1 MANQQPRRSQSSGK
15 SGDEILPRTTV
26 RGGRSPTA
34 ETVVLLCGFFLIQ
47 YPLSAIGLVG
57 LFALS
62 PIVVIEPWTLITSTY
77 AHGSIGHLMSNLIA
91 LILFGALVERTTT
104 RLRFHTFF
112 ILTGALAGVAE
123 ITLGSLLAFS
133 PRAVLGASGAV
144 FALFGYLITSNAIAD
159 TLIDT
164 IDRVTDIS
172 WAVTAVLIIVAAV
185 MAILLSGP
193 GTALVG
199 HAAGL
204 AIGLV
209 AGRMRL
215 LRIDNSS
222 STSAQ
227 RSV

>member
-1 MANQQPRRSQSSGK
+1 MKSFHGPQSAVDGVQP
-15 SGDEILPRTTV
+15 
-26 RGGRSPTA
+26 
-34 ETVVLLCGFFLIQ
+34 
-47 YPLSAIGLVG
+47 
-57 LFALS
+57 
-62 PIVVIEPWTLITSTY
+62 
-77 AHGSIGHLMSNLIA
+77 A

>member
-1 MANQQPRRSQSSGK
+1 MDNRQPRQSQTSGND
-15 SGDEILPRTTV
+15 GDTILPRTTA

-62 PIVVIEPWTLITSTY
+62 PIVIIEPWTLITSTY
-77 AHGSIGHLMSNLIA
+77 AHGSVGHLISNLIG
-91 LILFGALVERTTT
+91 LILLGAFVERTTT

-144 FALFGYLITSNAIAD
+144 FALLGYLITSNTIAD
-159 TLIDT
+159 TLISTVDQL
-164 IDRVTDIS
+164 TDAS
-172 WAVTAVLIIVAAV
+172 WVVTAALIVLAAV

-204 AIGLV
+204 AIGLL

-215 LRIDNSS
+215 LKINNSS
-222 STSAQ
+222 STRAQ
-227 RSV
+227 REI

>member
-1 MANQQPRRSQSSGK
+1 MDNRQPRQSQTSGND
-15 SGDEILPRTTV
+15 GDTILPRTTA

-62 PIVVIEPWTLITSTY
+62 PIVIIEPWTLITSTY
-77 AHGSIGHLMSNLIA
+77 AHGSVGHLISNLIG
-91 LILFGALVERTTT
+91 LILLGAFVERTTT

-144 FALFGYLITSNAIAD
+144 FALLGYLITSNAIAD
-159 TLIDT
+159 TLISTVDQL
-164 IDRVTDIS
+164 TDAS
-172 WAVTAVLIIVAAV
+172 WVVTAALIVLAAV

-204 AIGLV
+204 AIGLL

-215 LRIDNSS
+215 LKINNSS
-222 STSAQ
+222 STRAQ
-227 RSV
+227 REI

>member
-1 MANQQPRRSQSSGK
+1 
-15 SGDEILPRTTV
+15 
-26 RGGRSPTA
+26 
-34 ETVVLLCGFFLIQ
+34 
-47 YPLSAIGLVG
+47 
-57 LFALS
+57 
-62 PIVVIEPWTLITSTY
+62 
-77 AHGSIGHLMSNLIA
+77 
-91 LILFGALVERTTT
+91 
-104 RLRFHTFF
+104 
-112 ILTGALAGVAE
+112 
-123 ITLGSLLAFS
+123 
-133 PRAVLGASGAV
+133 VLGASGAV

>member
-1 MANQQPRRSQSSGK
+1 MDSRQPRQSQTSGND
-15 SGDEILPRTTV
+15 GDTILPRTTA

-62 PIVVIEPWTLITSTY
+62 PIVIIEPWTLITSTY
-77 AHGSIGHLMSNLIA
+77 AHGSVGHLISNLIG
-91 LILFGALVERTTT
+91 LILLGAFVERTTT

-144 FALFGYLITSNAIAD
+144 FALLGYLITSNAIAD
-159 TLIDT
+159 TLISTVDQL
-164 IDRVTDIS
+164 TDAS
-172 WAVTAVLIIVAAV
+172 WVVTAALIVLAAV

-204 AIGLV
+204 AIGLL

-215 LRIDNSS
+215 LKINNSS
-222 STSAQ
+222 STRAQ
-227 RSV
+227 REI